1 MMVIPFILAVAAIGK
16 ALDDHDENMNWFDL
30 VLNLT
35 EVLGVPRGVEKIN
48 DVYSME
54 RQVKIDA

>member
-35 EVLGVPRGVEKIN
+35 EVLGVPRG
-48 DVYSME
+48 
-54 RQVKIDA
+54 A

>member
-1 MMVIPFILAVAAIGK
+1 VFNWEEIRERAYVQFEAVIQSPFILAVAAIGK

-35 EVLGVPRGVEKIN
+35 EFWVFHAV
-48 DVYSME
+48 
-54 RQVKIDA
+54 